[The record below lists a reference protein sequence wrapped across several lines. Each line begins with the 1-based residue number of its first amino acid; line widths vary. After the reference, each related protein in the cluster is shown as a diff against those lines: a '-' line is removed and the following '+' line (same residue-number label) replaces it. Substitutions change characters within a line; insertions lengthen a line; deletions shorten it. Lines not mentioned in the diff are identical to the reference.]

1 MLQQLAQQATATFC
15 MVFGLLGC
23 ATNDVTGQDEL
34 RLMNQAEEIRLGEK
48 QYPQLIQQSGGR
60 YVADPALTSYVQSV
74 GQRLAQVADRDL
86 PYEFVVINESD
97 WNAWALPGGKIGINR
112 GLLLAMQSEAE
123 LAAVLAHEIVHA
135 AAGHGANQTAATQL
149 GRLGLDVLG
158 ALIDNPA
165 ARQASAQV
173 GSLVLGGARAKFS
186 RSDELEADRFGMEY
200 MRRAGYDLQGA
211 VELQERFLAKSEGG
225 STVSLFA
232 THPPSADRVATNR
245 LLADRTTGGRR
256 GEQAYLAATQS
267 LREAAAG
274 YEALAQ
280 GIKAY
285 LDDDFKAAL
294 SLADKA
300 LKLDSREPA
309 FHELRG
315 FALLGLERFEEG
327 LASANQAVRLNPNYY
342 RHYNLRAQ
350 LYQGMGRSLDA
361 RSDYQISLS
370 IFPTEEAQAFLDRS

>member
-15 MVFGLLGC
+15 MIFGLLGC

-34 RLMNQAEEIRLGEK
+34 RLMSQAEEIRLGEK

-60 YVADPALTSYVQSV
+60 YVADPVVTDYVQSV

-86 PYEFVVINESD
+86 PYEFVVINDSD

-186 RSDELEADRFGMEY
+186 RTDELEADRFGMEY

-211 VELQERFLAKSEGG
+211 VELQERFLAKSKGG
-225 STVSLFA
+225 SAVSLFA
-232 THPPSADRVATNR
+232 THPPSADRVAANR
-245 LLADRTTGGRR
+245 VLADRTTGGYRS
-256 GEQAYLAATQS
+256 EQAYLSATQS
-267 LREAAAG
+267 LRDAAEG

-285 LDDDFKAAL
+285 LDDDFKTAL

-300 LKLDSREPA
+300 LKLDKREPA

-315 FALLGLERFEEG
+315 FALLGLKRFEEG
-327 LASANQAVRLNPNYY
+327 LTSANQAVRLNPDYF

-350 LYQGMGRSLDA
+350 LYQGLGRSLDA

-370 IFPTEEAQAFLDRS
+370 IFPTKEAQAFLDRP

>member
-1 MLQQLAQQATATFC
+1 M
-15 MVFGLLGC
+15 
-23 ATNDVTGQDEL
+23 
-34 RLMNQAEEIRLGEK
+34 
-48 QYPQLIQQSGGR
+48 
-60 YVADPALTSYVQSV
+60 
-74 GQRLAQVADRDL
+74 
-86 PYEFVVINESD
+86 
-97 WNAWALPGGKIGINR
+97 PGGKIGINR
-112 GLLLAMQSEAE
+112 GLLLAMQWPNWQPFWARNRPPRRS
-123 LAAVLAHEIVHA
+123 
-135 AAGHGANQTAATQL
+135 GANQTAATQL

-186 RSDELEADRFGMEY
+186 RTDELEADRFGMEY

-211 VELQERFLAKSEGG
+211 VELQERFLAKSKGG
-225 STVSLFA
+225 SAVSLFA
-232 THPPSADRVATNR
+232 THPPSADRVAANR
-245 LLADRTTGGRR
+245 VLADRTTGGNRS
-256 GEQAYLAATQS
+256 EQAYLSATQS
-267 LREAAAG
+267 LRNAAAG

-285 LDDDFKAAL
+285 LDDDFMTAL

-300 LKLDSREPA
+300 LKLDKREPA

-315 FALLGLERFEEG
+315 FALLGLKRFEEG
-327 LASANQAVRLNPNYY
+327 LTSANQAVRLNPDYF

-350 LYQGMGRSLDA
+350 LYQGLGRLLDA

-370 IFPTEEAQAFLDRS
+370 IFPTRKLKPFGSVLNLRSRSIKLTRQGTRSNAILRAVSKKTGVRAMPIYEYQCTQCEHSLEALQKLPTRR